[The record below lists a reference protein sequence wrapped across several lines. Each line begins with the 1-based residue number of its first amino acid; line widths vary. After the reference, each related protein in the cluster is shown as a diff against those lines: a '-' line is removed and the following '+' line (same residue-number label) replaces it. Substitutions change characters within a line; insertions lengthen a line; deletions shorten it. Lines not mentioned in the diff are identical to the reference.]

1 MLASLLKPKDREAAR
16 NARIAR
22 WDRPIHS
29 GGQRLRAWLNML
41 ANDHGIFRVV
51 YLNLHKVTPQFW
63 RAAQPTPR
71 QIAALAGV
79 PRGARQVARVLHS
92 LSEGEKLPWHR
103 VIGATGRISLAPGA
117 GGAEQARRL
126 KREGVA
132 VGADGKVDLVRF
144 RWRP

>member
-1 MLASLLKPKDREAAR
+1 MPSGSGTVRSPITQRILQVLKSIPKGKVAAY
-16 NARIAR
+16 
-22 WDRPIHS
+22 
-29 GGQRLRAWLNML
+29 G
-41 ANDHGIFRVV
+41 
-51 YLNLHKVTPQFW
+51 
-63 RAAQPTPR
+63 